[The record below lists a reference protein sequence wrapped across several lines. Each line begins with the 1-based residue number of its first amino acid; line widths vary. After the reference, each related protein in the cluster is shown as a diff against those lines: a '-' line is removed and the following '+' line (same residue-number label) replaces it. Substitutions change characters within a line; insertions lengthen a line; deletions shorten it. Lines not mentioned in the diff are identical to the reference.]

1 MPHIR
6 TPRPALPS
14 LFLIARMVI
23 LLAIASVASSCAR
36 SPVIDDRY
44 APEHIV
50 VQHIVPSGETPETI
64 ADAESAASEAC
75 QRYDRIVDLP
85 ASDNFCITR
94 HWYFGN
100 CMVHRYTFDCLQSQ

>member
-1 MPHIR
+1 M
-6 TPRPALPS
+6 TS
-14 LFLIARMVI
+14 LSITHMIVLLTVA
-23 LLAIASVASSCAR
+23 LLASACAR

-44 APEHIV
+44 APEHII
-50 VQHIVPSGETPETI
+50 VQHNVVFGETPETI

-85 ASDNFCITR
+85 ASDNFCVTR
-94 HWYFGN
+94 HWYVGN